1 LPATLRR
8 GEAKTIWLDL
18 SSSFLPQPRLPV
30 GKDGIVWV
38 PAFTDFKLHD
48 ITSGP
53 SDPAVEPLDMN
64 YATWSVNLAKGNSLF
79 LTKRLWGCA
88 SAPAHFHHGLFTTLR
103 ASVQAHAG
111 EALEVRQ
118 RFDHLPPEDQD
129 AVIEFLKTLQ
139 VLPPGTPSLVVD
151 EQFRPRVWPPAGTSK

>member
-1 LPATLRR
+1 LRR
-8 GEAKTIWLDL
+8 GEAKTVWLDL
-18 SSSFLPQPRLPV
+18 AGSFLPQPRLPV

-53 SDPAVEPLDMN
+53 ADPAVEPLDMN
-64 YATWSVNLAKGNSLF
+64 YATWSVNLTKGNSLF

-88 SAPAHFHHGLFTTLR
+88 SAPTHFHNGLLTTLR
-103 ASVQAHAG
+103 AAVKSHSG

-118 RFDHLPPEDQD
+118 RFDRLPAEEQD
-129 AVIEFLKTLQ
+129 AIIEFLKTLQ
-139 VLPPGTPSLVVD
+139 VLPPGTRSLIVD
-151 EQFRPRVWPPAGTSK
+151 EQYQPRAWPPRGTPKAGN